1 MHETQ
6 LRREIAMAHADMK
19 QEAKD
24 HEFRNRQAQ
33 EEFQRDMSNRFGELK
48 NVISAI
54 RDTDIGPFQGKV
66 QESIKI
72 FVAIA
77 DKLGQLEQI
86 LYTQL
91 VEKQSDTIYDGLSKR
106 IALIDDRFE
115 KRMTALEGIVRNV
128 HENRQ
133 TALDDHHDRL
143 SELERSAETELKTQL
158 LRT

>member
-1 MHETQ
+1 
-6 LRREIAMAHADMK
+6 
-19 QEAKD
+19 
-24 HEFRNRQAQ
+24 
-33 EEFQRDMSNRFGELK
+33 MSNRFGELK

-91 VEKQSDTIYDGLSKR
+91 VVE
-106 IALIDDRFE
+106 
-115 KRMTALEGIVRNV
+115 
-128 HENRQ
+128 
-133 TALDDHHDRL
+133 
-143 SELERSAETELKTQL
+143 
-158 LRT
+158 